1 MSISISQTD
10 NVGLTVES
18 DPLALKIASNLSDLA
33 SAQTARTNLGVPYAT
48 NAEAITGTSSS
59 VVIAPSTA
67 VVRQLNPSV
76 YTPSPA
82 QFTLA
87 TVGAGAAGLL
97 AGNGFT
103 LSTPNAVVGS
113 AARSVQTYVQ
123 GSPAGGTINWTK
135 PVGFSGKYLTYYR
148 YSPVATSRV
157 SLGKVGGTIGVPT
170 VRSIGFSMTASAD
183 TVYNPLVLEVH
194 NGTTLTTVTSS
205 FTPLLNKVF
214 EVLCYSDGAG
224 NVTLYVNNVAVAT
237 SSAGPTTIT
246 GSQVSGEINFV
257 HEISQTA
264 APANAPY
271 ESYFVVQQPKFL
283 ST

>member
-33 SAQTARTNLGVPYAT
+33 SAPTARTNLGVPYAT
-48 NAEAITGTSSS
+48 NAEAVTGTSSS

-67 VVRQLNPSV
+67 VLAQLNPSV
-76 YTPSPA
+76 YTPTVS

-87 TVGAGAAGLL
+87 TVGTGAAGALG
-97 AGNGFT
+97 GNGFT
-103 LSTPNAVVGS
+103 LVTPGSVIGS
-113 AARSVQTYVQ
+113 AARSIQTYVQ
-123 GSPAGGTINWTK
+123 GAPAGGTINWTK
-135 PVGFSGKYLTYYR
+135 PAGFSGKYISFFR
-148 YSPVATSRV
+148 YSPVATARV
-157 SLGKVGGTIGVPT
+157 SLGKVGSTVGVPT

-246 GSQVSGEINFV
+246 GSLTSQEISFV

-264 APANAPY
+264 VPSNAPY
-271 ESYFVVQQPKFL
+271 ESYLTVQQPKFL

>member
-33 SAQTARTNLGVPYAT
+33 SAPTARTNLGVPYAT

-76 YTPSPA
+76 YTPTVS

-87 TVGAGAAGLL
+87 TVGVGATGALF
-97 AGNGFT
+97 GNGF
-103 LSTPNAVVGS
+103 LLAAPQSVLGS

-123 GSPAGGTINWTK
+123 GAPAGGTINWTK

-148 YSPVATSRV
+148 YSVGAIARV
-157 SLGKVGGTIGVPT
+157 SLGKVVSTVGVPT
-170 VRSIGFSMTASAD
+170 VRSIGFNMTASAD
-183 TVYNPLVLEVH
+183 AVPNPLVLEVH

-205 FTPLLNKVF
+205 FTPIFNKVF
-214 EVLCYSDGAG
+214 EALCYSDGLG

-246 GSQVSGEINFV
+246 GSLTSGEIGFV
-257 HEISQTA
+257 HEISQAA

-271 ESYFVVQQPKFL
+271 ESFFAVQQPKFL